1 MARPKRSIGS
11 EGRAGN
17 PGPPIPT
24 KGITMKD
31 KKEKVEAAQ
40 AASLTLEEVDKKA
53 VCALT
58 IIKKIKN
65 YLERVTGADIDGD
78 GKVGGGPMKM
88 AAFLA
93 VFGLAAAACVAG
105 PANTNIAVW
114 YGTESSPQTYIDGS
128 GGMHTPSLGVSNIT
142 ATGSATV
149 GGTLGIT
156 GYITADTLK
165 SGVISGD
172 SSGKLTAS
180 SAITDATN
188 ALDVAVTALQGA
200 TNALDVRMAAAEA
213 STNALD
219 VRMAAAEAA
228 TNTLNDVKAA
238 KTDVFGAPVIASE
251 YAAGVLIS
259 TNVITLKNG
268 AGDTTTDYAVAR
280 VWLAAAANAVT
291 HDGTEIEK
299 VVDKQDYWVVVT
311 NAGTVTFVITE
322 AATTTNTLSVSVGP
336 NIDTETIPLTD

>member
-31 KKEKVEAAQ
+31 KKE
-40 AASLTLEEVDKKA
+40 
-53 VCALT
+53 
-58 IIKKIKN
+58 
-65 YLERVTGADIDGD
+65 
-78 GKVGGGPMKM
+78 VGGGPMKM
-88 AAFLA
+88 EAFLA

-114 YGTESSPQTYIDGS
+114 YGPESSPQTYIDGS
-128 GGMHTPSLGVSNIT
+128 GGIHAPTLGVSNIT
-142 ATGSATV
+142 S
-149 GGTLGIT
+149 
-156 GYITADTLK
+156 TALK
-165 SGVISGD
+165 NGVISGD
-172 SSGKLTAS
+172 SDGRLSAS
-180 SAITDATN
+180 TAITDATNALNVRMTAAEGATN

-200 TNALDVRMAAAEA
+200 
-213 STNALD
+213 TNALD

-251 YAAGVLIS
+251 YSAGVLIS

-280 VWLAAAANAVT
+280 VWLAAAANAVS
-291 HDGTEIEK
+291 HDGTEIQK
-299 VVDKQDYWVVVT
+299 VTDKQDYWVVVT

>member
-1 MARPKRSIGS
+1 
-11 EGRAGN
+11 
-17 PGPPIPT
+17 
-24 KGITMKD
+24 MKD

-128 GGMHTPSLGVSNIT
+128 GGIHAPTLGVSNIT
-142 ATGSATV
+142 S
-149 GGTLGIT
+149 
-156 GYITADTLK
+156 TALK
-165 SGVISGD
+165 NGVISGD
-172 SSGKLTAS
+172 SDGLLSAS
-180 SAITDATN
+180 TAITDATNALTVRMTAAEGATNALNVRMAAAEGATN
-188 ALDVAVTALQGA
+188 ALDVAVTALKGA
-200 TNALDVRMAAAEA
+200 
-213 STNALD
+213 TNALD

-251 YAAGVLIS
+251 YSAGVLIS

-280 VWLAAAANAVT
+280 VWLAAAANAVS
-291 HDGTEIEK
+291 HDGTEIQK
-299 VVDKQDYWVVVT
+299 VTDKQDYWVVVT

>member
-1 MARPKRSIGS
+1 MKIHGMALIALLVCGAVWGEQDATLS
-11 EGRAGN
+11 
-17 PGPPIPT
+17 
-24 KGITMKD
+24 
-31 KKEKVEAAQ
+31 Q
-40 AASLTLEEVDKKA
+40 AEVRDPRRLE
-53 VCALT
+53 T
-58 IIKKIKN
+58 
-65 YLERVTGADIDGD
+65 YLETNATDAESR
-78 GKVGGGPMKM
+78 
-88 AAFLA
+88 
-93 VFGLAAAACVAG
+93 LAAAEGA
-105 PANTNIAVW
+105 TNALTVR
-114 YGTESSPQTYIDGS
+114 
-128 GGMHTPSLGVSNIT
+128 MT
-142 ATGSATV
+142 AAEGATNALNV
-149 GGTLGIT
+149 RLAAAEG
-156 GYITADTLK
+156 
-165 SGVISGD
+165 
-172 SSGKLTAS
+172 
-180 SAITDATN
+180 ATN

-200 TNALDVRMAAAEA
+200 
-213 STNALD
+213 TNALD